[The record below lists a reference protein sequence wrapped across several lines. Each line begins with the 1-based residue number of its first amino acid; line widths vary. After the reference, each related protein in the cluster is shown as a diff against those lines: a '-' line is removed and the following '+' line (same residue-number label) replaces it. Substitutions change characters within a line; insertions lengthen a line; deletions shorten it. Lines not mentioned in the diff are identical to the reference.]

1 MTAHSTPVTSHTQN
15 GVNGSSSNGMTIPE
29 ITPLQRLAV
38 HNGLLLDAERWQV
51 AHNYHYQRQNLHYQA
66 LHLPGIV
73 CGLTVAVIPAPE
85 EVSPRYRDQRWLQ
98 VSSGLAIDTL
108 GNLIVIDHPVNF
120 HLASVVEGQPH
131 WVYLVA
137 RYVDPE
143 GLQRSHPSEIV
154 AETFRIDERKR
165 PPDALEVE
173 ICRILLP
180 PGDVTLSPAADV
192 FDPGLGELD
201 MQYRVPARLRP
212 QATVRVAFATT
223 GLAHEDDRIRHNLA
237 SLLDT
242 TNTFYPAL
250 AGDRT
255 ITPVTFPA
263 THTENGAA
271 QNGNGILPN
280 RNLTALNGNGA
291 LPNGDHT
298 ALNGKGQVPSSLTHC
313 DLLYLNHRQ
322 CLNLPATA
330 HPMLQKFLA
339 QGGVMLVELPSRDG
353 NFEELTAIARELENA
368 IADLQGAHR
377 FSDLRDQLKDQR
389 LAIAD
394 NLQTR
399 LNAVQKTLLDKLTRS
414 GIEGITLAAPKAD
427 HPLRR
432 TPFSFSQWPI
442 LRSEPLRVF
451 AGGGIVFVLGDLS
464 TAWAAPPDMALP
476 RERVRSAQELGIN
489 ILHFAWQ
496 RHHRTQ
502 TQTAKE

>member
-1 MTAHSTPVTSHTQN
+1 MTAQSTPVTSHSQN
-15 GVNGSSSNGMTIPE
+15 GVNGSSNHGMTIPE

-51 AHNYHYQRQNLHYQA
+51 AHNYHRQRQNLHYQA

-73 CGLTVAVIPAPE
+73 CGLTVAVIAAPA
-85 EVSPRYRDQRWLQ
+85 EVSPRYRDQRWLE
-98 VSSGLAIDTL
+98 VSSGLAIDSL

-143 GLQRSHPSEIV
+143 ALQRSHPSEIV

-180 PGDVTLSPAADV
+180 PGEVALSPAVDV
-192 FDPGLGELD
+192 FAPGLGELD
-201 MQYRVPARLRP
+201 MRHRVPARLRP

-223 GLAHEDDRIRHNLA
+223 GLPHEDRRIRANLA
-237 SLLDT
+237 SLLAT

-250 AGDRT
+250 TGDRDIIPMT
-255 ITPVTFPA
+255 FSNTVMANGTTQNDNSPSPNGNGTAQNGSGTAQTRNDTP
-263 THTENGAA
+263 
-271 QNGNGILPN
+271 QNGNG
-280 RNLTALNGNGA
+280 RVSA
-291 LPNGDHT
+291 
-298 ALNGKGQVPSSLTHC
+298 SLTGC

-322 CLNLPATA
+322 CLDLPASA
-330 HPMLQKFLA
+330 NPLLQQFLA

-353 NFEELTAIARELENA
+353 NFEELTAIAHELANA
-368 IADLQGAHR
+368 IADLQGSHR
-377 FSDLRDQLKDQR
+377 FSDLRDQLKDQH
-389 LAIAD
+389 LAISD
-394 NLQTR
+394 NLKTR
-399 LNAVQKTLLDKLTRS
+399 LSAVQKSLIDKLTRS
-414 GIEGITLAAPKAD
+414 GIEGITLAEPDVD
-427 HPLRR
+427 HPLRHS
-432 TPFSFSQWPI
+432 PFNFSQWPI
-442 LRSEPLRVF
+442 LRSDPLRIF
-451 AGGGIVFVLGDLS
+451 AGGGIVFALGDLS
-464 TAWAAPPDMALP
+464 AAWAAPPDMTLP

-489 ILHFAWQ
+489 ILNFAWQ

-502 TQTAKE
+502 AQTSKP

>member
-1 MTAHSTPVTSHTQN
+1 MTAQPTPATSHTQN
-15 GVNGSSSNGMTIPE
+15 GVNGSSTNGMTIPE

-38 HNGLLLDAERWQV
+38 RNGLLLDAERWQV
-51 AHNYHYQRQNLHYQA
+51 AHNYHRQRQNLHYQA

-85 EVSPRYRDQRWLQ
+85 DVSYRYRDQRWLQ
-98 VSSGLAIDTL
+98 VSSGLAIDAL

-131 WVYLVA
+131 WVYLVV

-180 PGDVTLSPAADV
+180 PGDATLSPATDV
-192 FDPGLGELD
+192 FAPGLGELD

-223 GLAHEDDRIRHNLA
+223 GIAHEDTRIRHNLS

-242 TNTFYPAL
+242 TNTLYPAL
-250 AGDRT
+250 AGEHD
-255 ITPVTFPA
+255 ITTVTFST
-263 THTENGAA
+263 THTAHGTA
-271 QNGNGILPN
+271 QNGNGIPPN
-280 RNLTALNGNGA
+280 RNG
-291 LPNGDHT
+291 T
-298 ALNGKGQVPSSLTHC
+298 ALNGKNQGIPSLTRC

-330 HPMLQKFLA
+330 HVMLQQFLA
-339 QGGVMLVELPSRDG
+339 QGGVMLVELPDRDG
-353 NFEELTAIARELENA
+353 NFEELTAIANELENA

-377 FSDLRDQLKDQR
+377 FSDLRNQLKDQQ
-389 LAIAD
+389 LAISD
-394 NLQTR
+394 NLKTR
-399 LNAVQKTLLDKLTRS
+399 LKATQKALVDKLTRS
-414 GIEGITLAAPKAD
+414 GIEGITLTGPDAN

-432 TPFSFSQWPI
+432 TPFGFSQWPI
-442 LRSEPLRVF
+442 LRFEPLRIF

-464 TAWAAPPDMALP
+464 AAWAAPPERALP

-489 ILHFAWQ
+489 ILNFAWQ

-502 TQTAKE
+502 AQTSKE